1 MILSHTLT
9 IRLMATLED
18 IGKNFS
24 DFQPQGDD
32 GIVRIVQNWGN
43 ELIKQIQNNLRA
55 NNSKASGNLMQ
66 QIQGDVT
73 TPPTGYNLSI
83 KMLDYYKWIEEGRPP
98 TKTSTKSNPTLQ
110 KSIEEWIVNK
120 GIQTRT
126 TKNQSREA
134 TVKSLAYVIARKIH
148 QKGTKAKPFL
158 SPALNK
164 VTTEVLAQRISKY
177 IVETLTT

>member
-1 MILSHTLT
+1 ML
-9 IRLMATLED
+9 TLED
-18 IGKNFS
+18 IRKNAE
-24 DFQPQGDD
+24 DLNPVNDK
-32 GIVRIVQNWGN
+32 GITRIIQNWGN
-43 ELIKQIQNNLRA
+43 ELIKKIQNNLRA
-55 NNSKASGNLMQ
+55 NNSKASGNLMS

-98 TKTSTKSNPTLQ
+98 TKTNTKSNPSLQ

-126 TKNQSREA
+126 TNKQSREA

>member
-1 MILSHTLT
+1 ML
-9 IRLMATLED
+9 TLED
-18 IGKNFS
+18 IRKNAE
-24 DFQPQGDD
+24 DLNPVNDK
-32 GIVRIVQNWGN
+32 GITRIIQNWGN
-43 ELIKQIQNNLRA
+43 ELIKQIQNNLTA
-55 NNSKASGNLMQ
+55 NKSKATGNLRQ
-66 QIQGDVT
+66 QIEADVT

-83 KMLDYYKWIEEGRPP
+83 KMLDYYKWVEEGRPP
-98 TKTSTKSNPTLQ
+98 TKTKTKSNPTLQ

-164 VTTEVLAQRISKY
+164 VTTEVLAPRISKY

>member
-32 GIVRIVQNWGN
+32 GVVRIVQNWGN
-43 ELIKQIQNNLRA
+43 QLIKQIQNNLTA
-55 NNSKASGNLMQ
+55 NKSKATGDLSQ
-66 QIQGDVT
+66 QIDAEVT

-83 KMLDYYKWIEEGRPP
+83 KMLDYYKWVEEGRPP

-177 IVETLTT
+177 IVESLTT

>member
-1 MILSHTLT
+1 ML
-9 IRLMATLED
+9 TLED
-18 IGKNFS
+18 IRKNAE
-24 DFQPQGDD
+24 DLNPVNDK
-32 GIVRIVQNWGN
+32 GITRIIQNWGN
-43 ELIKQIQNNLRA
+43 ELIKQIQNNLTA
-55 NNSKASGNLMQ
+55 NKSKATGNLRQ
-66 QIQGDVT
+66 QIEADVT

-83 KMLDYYKWIEEGRPP
+83 KMLDYYKWVEEGRPP
-98 TKTSTKSNPTLQ
+98 TKTKTKSNPTLQ

>member
-1 MILSHTLT
+1 MILSHTH
-9 IRLMATLED
+9 IKRLMATLED
-18 IGKNFS
+18 IRKNAE
-24 DFQPQGDD
+24 DLNPVNDK
-32 GIVRIVQNWGN
+32 GITRIIQNWGN
-43 ELIKQIQNNLRA
+43 ELIKQIQNNLLA
-55 NNSKASGNLMQ
+55 NKSKASGNLMS

-98 TKTSTKSNPTLQ
+98 TKTNTKSNPSLQ